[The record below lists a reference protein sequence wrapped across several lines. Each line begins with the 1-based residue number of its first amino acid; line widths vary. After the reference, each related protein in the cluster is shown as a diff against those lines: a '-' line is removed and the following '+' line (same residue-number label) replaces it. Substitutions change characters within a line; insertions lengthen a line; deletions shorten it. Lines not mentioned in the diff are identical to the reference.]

1 MGTTLLTAL
10 LRYNL
15 YIIKYISLIQ
25 EIGWTNYDVYQIYN
39 YASVI
44 AIYLEVVL
52 KIYKC

>member
-15 YIIKYISLIQ
+15 YIIKYISHIQ

-39 YASVI
+39 CATVI

-52 KIYKC
+52 KTYKC